1 MVTCV
6 DDVIEELTPITTKP
20 DSVATSETAPAKGKV
35 ITDQAAG
42 GAALVAAGRAV
53 APRPPKPLQPPLPEV
68 KLSIEE
74 ALVLRQVPAAGAT
87 LDAVARAAQLPV
99 AKTNALL
106 VALRLKGRVRFLPGN
121 RVASR

>member
-1 MVTCV
+1 M
-6 DDVIEELTPITTKP
+6 
-20 DSVATSETAPAKGKV
+20 
-35 ITDQAAG
+35 
-42 GAALVAAGRAV
+42 
-53 APRPPKPLQPPLPEV
+53 
-68 KLSIEE
+68 KLSVEE

-121 RVASR
+121 RVCST

>member
-6 DDVIEELTPITTKP
+6 DDVIEELTPIAQKK
-20 DSVATSETAPAKGKV
+20 VATSATAPAKGR
-35 ITDQAAG
+35 TAG
-42 GAALVAAGRAV
+42 GAALVAA
-53 APRPPKPLQPPLPEV
+53 LPEV

-74 ALVLRQVPAAGAT
+74 ALVLRQVPESGAT
-87 LDAVARAAQLPV
+87 VDAVARDAQLPV